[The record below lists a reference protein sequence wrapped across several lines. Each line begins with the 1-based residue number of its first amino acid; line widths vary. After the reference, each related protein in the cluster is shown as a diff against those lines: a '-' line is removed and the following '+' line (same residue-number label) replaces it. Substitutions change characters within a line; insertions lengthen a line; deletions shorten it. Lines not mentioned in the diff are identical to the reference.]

1 MSTFIMNAG
10 SSPAPAGLIC
20 YACRCRTLTVIHLR
34 RRSWIIKR
42 CGRVLV
48 TEGGT
53 REFTAQAGQMVGRHF
68 NGTTR
73 TALRPVEWI
82 LTRLK
87 HGANAI
93 TIRNT
98 EVGPPGWLSID
109 MSGHKFEIDQFEKDL
124 PPTFQ
129 AWLGQIHFR
138 GTEASQ

>member
-1 MSTFIMNAG
+1 MSTFTMNAD

-20 YACRCRTLTVIHLR
+20 YACRCRTLAVIHLR

-73 TALRPVEWI
+73 TAFRPVEWI

-129 AWLGQIHFR
+129 AWLGQVHFR

>member
-1 MSTFIMNAG
+1 MNTFTMNAS

-20 YACRCRTLTVIHLR
+20 YACRCRTLAVIHLR

-42 CGRVLV
+42 CGRVL
-48 TEGGT
+48 TTDGGT
-53 REFTAQAGQMVGRHF
+53 REFTARAGQMVGRHF

-73 TALRPVEWI
+73 TAFRPVEWI
-82 LTRLK
+82 LTRLG

-98 EVGPPGWLSID
+98 EVDPGRLRID
-109 MSGHKFEIDQFEKDL
+109 MSGHKFEIHQFEKGL

-129 AWLGQIHFR
+129 AWPGQIHFR
-138 GTEASQ
+138 GKVADQ

>member
-1 MSTFIMNAG
+1 MNTFTMNTS
-10 SSPAPAGLIC
+10 SSPAPAGLIR
-20 YACRCRTLTVIHLR
+20 YACGCRTLAVIHLR

-73 TALRPVEWI
+73 TAFRPVEWI

-87 HGANAI
+87 HPANAI
-93 TIRNT
+93 TIENV
-98 EVGPPGWLSID
+98 EVDPGRLKLD
-109 MSGHKFEIDQFEKDL
+109 MSGHEFEIDQFGKGL
-124 PPTFQ
+124 PRTFQ
-129 AWLGQIHFR
+129 AWPGQIHFR
-138 GTEASQ
+138 ASEANQ

>member
-1 MSTFIMNAG
+1 MSTFTMNAD

-20 YACRCRTLTVIHLR
+20 YACRCRTLAVIHLR

-42 CGRVLV
+42 CGRVLT

-53 REFTAQAGQMVGRHF
+53 REFTVRAGQMVGRHF

-73 TALRPVEWI
+73 TAFRPVEWI

-98 EVGPPGWLSID
+98 GVDPGRLRID
-109 MSGHKFEIDQFEKDL
+109 MSGHKFEIDQFTKGL

-129 AWLGQIHFR
+129 AWPGQIHFR
-138 GTEASQ
+138 GKVADQ

>member
-1 MSTFIMNAG
+1 MNTFTMNAS

-42 CGRVLV
+42 CGRVLI
-48 TEGGT
+48 TDGGT

-68 NGTTR
+68 NGATR
-73 TALRPVEWI
+73 TAFRPVEWV

-98 EVGPPGWLSID
+98 EVDHGLLTVD
-109 MSGHKFEIDQFEKDL
+109 MSGHKFEIDQFENGL

-129 AWLGQIHFR
+129 AWPGQIHFL
-138 GTEASQ
+138 GTEANQ

>member
-1 MSTFIMNAG
+1 MSTFTMNAD

-20 YACRCRTLTVIHLR
+20 YACRCRTLAVIHLR

-42 CGRVLV
+42 CGRVLT

-53 REFTAQAGQMVGRHF
+53 REFTARAGQMVGRHF

-73 TALRPVEWI
+73 TAFRPVEWI

-93 TIRNT
+93 TLRKVEADIGLLT
-98 EVGPPGWLSID
+98 LD
-109 MSGHKFEIDQFEKDL
+109 MSGHKFEIHQFEKGL
-124 PPTFQ
+124 PPTYQ
-129 AWLGQIHFR
+129 AWPGQVHFR
-138 GTEASQ
+138 WKKANQ

>member
-1 MSTFIMNAG
+1 MSTFTMNAS
-10 SSPAPAGLIC
+10 SSPAPAGLIR
-20 YACRCRTLTVIHLR
+20 YACGCRTLTVIHLR

-42 CGRVLV
+42 CGRVLT

-53 REFTAQAGQMVGRHF
+53 REFTVRVGQMVGRHF

-73 TALRPVEWI
+73 TAFRPVEWI

-93 TIRNT
+93 TFKNL
-98 EVGPPGWLSID
+98 EVDPGRLTVD
-109 MSGHKFEIDQFEKDL
+109 MSGHVFVIDQFVKDL

-129 AWLGQIHFR
+129 VWAGQVYFR
-138 GTEASQ
+138 VGEANE

>member
-1 MSTFIMNAG
+1 MNTFTMNAD

-20 YACRCRTLTVIHLR
+20 YACGCRTLAVIHLR

-53 REFTAQAGQMVGRHF
+53 REFTARAGQMVGRHY

-73 TALRPVEWI
+73 TTFRPVEWI

-87 HGANAI
+87 HDANAI

-98 EVGPPGWLSID
+98 EVDPGRLRID
-109 MSGHKFEIDQFEKDL
+109 MSGHKFEIHQFEKGL

-129 AWLGQIHFR
+129 AWPGQIHFR
-138 GTEASQ
+138 GTEARK